1 MAASK
6 TNERRWFRSH
16 WSGIRASLDKSIGK
30 GLPAFAVQL
39 DFDRNWKFCGPPEVL
54 EVMRGVQDQLENAMY
69 RWQMANREGSEDS
82 ENSGMLTCVTLCKP
96 SVPVEQLKAGEVRSV
111 LSSWIRALSPGNAS
125 PNYGD
130 PTARPVYWPET
141 VPWQPPSKPPK
152 GFPDWTGALKGILR
166 NILLH
171 VGEDPD
177 TYYRADADQSNPDR
191 PISPDGPTNSTVQPT
206 PINSTVRPTPAPR
219 SSQTNPT
226 VRPTPVPRLTQ
237 TNLTVRP
244 TPAIPDLSTN
254 PDRPTDRSTDPDRLT
269 NSVGPTNDDIPTNLH
284 RTTLTGRPTPSRTT
298 TQPHQPRTSPCSRT
312 HLTTCHR

>member
-1 MAASK
+1 
-6 TNERRWFRSH
+6 
-16 WSGIRASLDKSIGK
+16 
-30 GLPAFAVQL
+30 
-39 DFDRNWKFCGPPEVL
+39 
-54 EVMRGVQDQLENAMY
+54 MRGVQDQLENAMY

-152 GFPDWTGALKGILR
+152 GFPDWTGALKDILR

-206 PINSTVRPTPAPR
+206 P
-219 SSQTNPT
+219 
-226 VRPTPVPRLTQ
+226 
-237 TNLTVRP
+237 
-244 TPAIPDLSTN
+244 AIPDLSTN

-284 RTTLTGRPTPSRTT
+284 RTTPDRSTNPIPNHHSTTSTPDFSMLQNSPDNLSSLVQQHLSPHLSPPYPPPPGVADVSPIQVSPIQVSPIRQKRAHMEPQFSPRQPSLRLKKPRNIWVFTPSNPTA
-298 TQPHQPRTSPCSRT
+298 
-312 HLTTCHR
+312 